1 MLILTTDKW
10 QSVFAEIK
18 NNPLF
23 TTSDR
28 DTDQPL
34 GSLIEDAVTS
44 IYQAICDGWTL
55 NIGVSFGK
63 DSSAVLHLFLI
74 ALMRAVRDG
83 RNISP
88 HHWIGYTDTGIENP
102 EVHWLAMQKIEQ
114 LRSFIEAHNLPL
126 TIVIAKPNFTSS
138 WVGRILTGRGLPT
151 VVSSS
156 SRQCSIDLKVTPAQR
171 ARAAYIK
178 QLPREFSSKICLLLG
193 SRDDEGSR
201 RAASI
206 SGRHGSASRVVVTP
220 SGGELYPVKEW
231 SATNVWDLLTNSG
244 IDSRYPLP
252 SPFTSNLDTAEL
264 YADAQGE
271 CIWTPT
277 NTKAPSKACGS
288 RFGCSLCAVSG
299 DSDKSMENLLADT
312 DRYGYLEN
320 LNRLRNYLV
329 ATFYDWGLRNNV
341 GRTIYDRFIK
351 IQPDTYSAAMTEKL
365 LTVAVSIDYAEY
377 QRAERVAA
385 ALAAGQLESTP
396 FNLRMAQPQFRLVN
410 AQQII
415 HIDFVWSLHHFSPY
429 PYRALE
435 IYRQVWDGE
444 LLDLLD
450 AEKDMAPVPRT
461 PQPKELW
468 LDLKKTSWSLGGLHD
483 GLSDPLSEMNAFDD
497 EEGVLSAVKTKD
509 GLRKLVAFT
518 VDSEITVNAETA
530 SFIVW
535 EEYDRLIDS
544 ARKGHCTP
552 AAAAIYY
559 LRIGVISIAKG
570 KQALYHEM
578 SQRGQTYRKLGLSG
592 NVSISEIAQRYPLL
606 TTAQCHQFAGA
617 RLKSRVKKFNWLCFL
632 HEYFD
637 FNLRHSTVAGQA
649 IKRQLLEERQLDV
662 DMALQQQKNELWTTL
677 LAYSNARF
685 MVISCGY
692 TRASEQYKFMK
703 RMQRRCAV
711 QLKELETMAYND
723 RSLIAKQIAQYV
735 AGLELV
741 INQGKNAS
749 SYGEWIAKA
758 SLVRNGKLY
767 LLIGAVKRALKA
779 AAYGKPPQQS
789 LFATVVA

>member
-1 MLILTTDKW
+1 MFILTADKW
-10 QSVFAEIK
+10 QTVFEQIRT
-18 NNPLF
+18 NPFF
-23 TTSDR
+23 TTADNETDR
-28 DTDQPL
+28 PL
-34 GSLIEDAVTS
+34 GELIEAAVTS
-44 IYQAICDGWTL
+44 IYEALCNGWTL
-55 NIGVSFGK
+55 NVGVSFGK
-63 DSSAVLHLFLI
+63 DSSVVLHLFLI

-83 RNISP
+83 RNVSQ

-193 SRDDEGSR
+193 SRDAEGSR

-206 SGRHGSASRVVVTP
+206 SGRQGSSCSVVKTP
-220 SGGELYPVKEW
+220 TGGELYPVKEW
-231 SATNVWDLLTNSG
+231 STTNVWDLLTSSG
-244 IDSRYPLP
+244 SDARFPLP
-252 SPFTSNLDTAEL
+252 SPFNTNLDTAEL

-288 RFGCSLCAVSG
+288 RFGCSLCVVSG

-320 LNRLRNYLV
+320 LNRLRNYIA
-329 ATFYDWGLRNNV
+329 ATFYDWTKRNNV

-365 LTVAVSIDYAEY
+365 LQVAVSIDYAEY
-377 QRAERVAA
+377 QRAERVTA
-385 ALAAGQLESTP
+385 ALAAGTIESTP
-396 FNLRMAQPQFRLVN
+396 HNRRMAEPQFRLVN

-415 HIDFVWSLHHFSPY
+415 HIDYMWSLHHFSSY

-435 IYRQVWDGE
+435 IYRKVWDGE

-483 GLSDPLSEMNAFDD
+483 GLSDPLSEMTAFDD
-497 EEGVLSAVKTKD
+497 EGVLSTVKTKD
-509 GLRKLVAFT
+509 GLRKLVAYT

-535 EEYDRLIDS
+535 EECERLIAS
-544 ARKGHCTP
+544 ARKGHYTP

-559 LRIGVISIAKG
+559 LRIGAVSVAKG

-578 SQRGQTYRKLGLSG
+578 SQRGQTYRQLGLSG
-592 NVSISEIAQRYPLL
+592 NVSIQEIAQRHPLL
-606 TTAQCHQFAGA
+606 TTSQCHQFVAA
-617 RLKSRVKKFNWLCFL
+617 RMKSRIKKAGWLCFL
-632 HEYFD
+632 HHYFK
-637 FNLRHSTVAGQA
+637 FNTKQPTVAGQA
-649 IKRQLLEERQLDV
+649 IKRQLLIEHDAVAQA
-662 DMALQQQKNELWTTL
+662 ALQQQKNALWTTI
-677 LAYSNARF
+677 LAYANARL
-685 MVISCGY
+685 MVIRCGY
-692 TRASEQYKFMK
+692 TNTSNQYRFMK

-711 QLKELETMAYND
+711 QLKELEGLTYND
-723 RSLIAKQIAQYV
+723 RTIIARQIAQHV

-741 INQGKNAS
+741 INQSKNALN
-749 SYGEWIAKA
+749 YGEWVAKA
-758 SLVRNGKLY
+758 SLDQQGKLS
-767 LLIGAVKRALKA
+767 LMIGAVKRVLKA
-779 AAYGKPPQQS
+779 AAYGKPQQQS
-789 LFATVVA
+789 LFAAVVA

>member
-1 MLILTTDKW
+1 MHILISDKW
-10 QSVFAEIK
+10 QTVFNEIRT
-18 NNPLF
+18 NSF
-23 TTSDR
+23 FITSDSES
-28 DTDQPL
+28 DLAL
-34 GSLIEDAVTS
+34 GPRIEDAVTS

-63 DSSAVLHLFLI
+63 DSTAVLHLFLI
-74 ALMRAVRDG
+74 ALMRAVREG
-83 RNISP
+83 RNVSP
-88 HHWIGYTDTGIENP
+88 YHWIGYTDTGIENP
-102 EVHWLAMQKIEQ
+102 EVHHLAMQKITQ
-114 LRSFIEAHNLPL
+114 LQAFIETHNLPL
-126 TIVIAKPNFTSS
+126 TVLVAKPNFTSS

-156 SRQCSIDLKVTPAQR
+156 SRQCSIDLKVTPAKR

-178 QLPREFSSKICLLLG
+178 ELPREFRDKICLLLG

-206 SGRHGSASRVVVTP
+206 SGRNGSASSVVVTP
-220 SGGELYPVKEW
+220 AGGELYPVKEW
-231 SATNVWDLLTNSG
+231 SATNVWDLLTSSG
-244 IDSRYPLP
+244 SDSRFPLP
-252 SPFTSNLDTAEL
+252 SPFTNNMDTAEL

-312 DRYGYLEN
+312 ERYGYLEN

-329 ATFYDWGLRNNV
+329 ATFYDWNLRNNV

-365 LTVAVSIDYAEY
+365 LTVAVSIDYAEH

-385 ALAAGQLESTP
+385 ALAAGQLDVTP
-396 FNLRMAQPQFRLVN
+396 LNLRMAQPQFRLVN

-415 HIDFVWSLHHFSPY
+415 HIDYMWSLHHFSPY

-483 GLSDPLSEMNAFDD
+483 GLSDPLSEMTAFDD
-497 EEGVLSAVKTKD
+497 EGVLSTVKTKD
-509 GLRKLVAFT
+509 GLRKLVAYT

-535 EEYDRLIDS
+535 EEYDRLITS
-544 ARKGHCTP
+544 ARHYTP

-559 LRIGVISIAKG
+559 LRIGAVSIAKG

-578 SQRGQTYRKLGLSG
+578 AQRGQTYRQLGLSG
-592 NVSISEIAQRYPLL
+592 NVSINDIAQRYPLL
-606 TTAQCHQFAGA
+606 TTAQCHQFAAA
-617 RLKSRVKKFNWLCFL
+617 RLKSRLKKFSWLCFL
-632 HEYFD
+632 HYYFD
-637 FNLRHSTVAGQA
+637 FNLRHSTVVGQA
-649 IKRQLLEERQLDV
+649 IKRQLLEENQAGA
-662 DMALQQQKNELWTTL
+662 DMALQQQKNALWTDL
-677 LAYSNARF
+677 LAYTNARL
-685 MVISCGY
+685 MVIRGGY
-692 TRASEQYKFMK
+692 NRTTGQYTFMK
-703 RMQRRCAV
+703 RMQRRCAS
-711 QLKELETMAYND
+711 QMAALEALRYSERVTIM
-723 RSLIAKQIAQYV
+723 KQVLQFLR
-735 AGLELV
+735 GMELV
-741 INQGKNAS
+741 TGQQKDATN
-749 SYGEWIAKA
+749 YGEWIAKEA
-758 SLVRNGKLY
+758 
-767 LLIGAVKRALKA
+767 KRDRGRLTMMLALTKRVLKTA
-779 AAYGKPPQQS
+779 TYGKPQQQA
-789 LFATVVA
+789 LFALAV